1 MRIIFVLITAF
12 FAWNFHSCKEVL
24 PTRVA
29 IASVD
34 STYLTPSIPAAQTKV
49 VLFEEYTGASCPN
62 CPDGHRIS
70 KEMVAQYGSKLAVVG
85 LHPNGNSLA
94 EPVHGAEDFRTEDAR
109 LLANAFAVSS
119 LPSGTVDR
127 KSFDGSIVQSRFVWK
142 EKLESVINSPVKV
155 NLNSRVYLDIKSG
168 KTLLELECTVLED
181 ISGDLNFSIMLIE
194 NKLDAPQKN
203 GLEILEPYEHEHV
216 LRKMLTNALGNSLT
230 KSIADGGVYKKG
242 RVFLKRIE
250 LEDFTKTK
258 YKEENLYFVSFITN
272 ATTNEVLQ
280 TSQAKVKN

>member
-1 MRIIFVLITAF
+1 MRITLGLVLAF
-12 FAWNFHSCKEVL
+12 LIWNLHSCKEVL
-24 PTRVA
+24 PARVSV
-29 IASVD
+29 ASID
-34 STYLTPSIPAAQTKV
+34 STYLTASIPAAQTKV
-49 VLFEEYTGASCPN
+49 VLLEEYTGASCPN

-70 KEMVAQYGSKLAVVG
+70 KEILAQYGNKVAVVG

-109 LLANAFAVSS
+109 LLANSFSVSS

-142 EKLESVINSPVKV
+142 EKLGSVVNNPVKV
-155 NLNSRVYLDIKSG
+155 NLNSRVYLDVKSG

-181 ISGDLNFSIMLIE
+181 ISGDLNFSIMLLE

-230 KSIADGGVYKKG
+230 KAAADGGVYKKG

-250 LEDFTKTK
+250 LEDFSKTK
-258 YKEENLYFVSFITN
+258 YKAENLYFISFISN